1 MSFPHFWGKRP
12 LLKLIGVEAFYGKIK
27 ALHGVSLEVPDG
39 KLVCILGANGAGKTT
54 ILKTISGV
62 VEPEMGTIH
71 FDGER
76 IDRLDAEKIVSLGI
90 SHVPENRHIFPELT
104 VYENLVMGGFLVS
117 DKSLLETRLEEI
129 FDRFAVLRE
138 RKDQLAGT
146 LSGGE
151 QQLLAISRALMLKP
165 KLLLLDEPSLGL
177 SPLLVQEIFDTIKEL
192 HRSGVTILLVEQNV
206 NQALRIADYGY
217 VLTSGKIFLSGTYE
231 ELRREEKVREM
242 YLGEGKYVRRS
253 KLWGVT

>member
-1 MSFPHFWGKRP
+1 M
-12 LLKLIGVEAFYGKIK
+12 LKLIGVEAFYGKIK

-117 DKSLLETRLEEI
+117 DRSLLETRLEEI

-242 YLGEGKYVRRS
+242 YLGLRG
-253 KLWGVT
+253 